1 MAVRSTA
8 KLCALL
14 AALAGLPAAC
24 ALHAAPIAASDERIA
39 RMGRTAEMPDGAL
52 RFAYPGVRLSLAFSG
67 RTLSFEAASS
77 GTLSNLEA
85 VVDGGPPRLI
95 RLSREGSR
103 YTLVD
108 ADRPDRHTVELM
120 LRSETWQGVVTLRGF
135 DTDGALEP
143 APPLPA
149 RKMLVLGDSVTCAAG
164 VDRSVD
170 RKDSAWTDPR
180 HSYGMLAAQA
190 LGAQVHL
197 VCYGGRGLVRS
208 WNNRTDELNLPD
220 FYHLAI
226 ADGSDPVRWDHARY
240 QPDLI
245 VSAIGT
251 NDFNAGAPERTAYVA
266 AYVRLVRT
274 LLRNHPHA
282 RIVLTEGAI
291 LDGDA
296 KRTMQAYIAETVEQV
311 GDERVRA
318 IVSTHH
324 AGDVG
329 DAHPTGAQHEE
340 MARELVAQVRP
351 LVGW

>member
-1 MAVRSTA
+1 MTLSNLAATS
-8 KLCALL
+8 L
-14 AALAGLPAAC
+14 AALAGLLAAC
-24 ALHAAPIAASDERIA
+24 PVYAASVAASDGRIA

-52 RFAYPGVRLSLAFSG
+52 RFAYPGVRLSLAFTG
-67 RTLSFEAASS
+67 RTLSFEASSS

-95 RLSREGSR
+95 RLSRERGR

-108 ADRPDRHTVELM
+108 AEKAGRHTVELM
-120 LRSETWQGVVTLRGF
+120 QRSETWQGVVTLVGF

-164 VDRSVD
+164 VDRSAD
-170 RKDSAWTDPR
+170 RKDPAWTDPR
-180 HSYGMLAAQA
+180 HSYAMLAAQS

-208 WNNRTDELNLPD
+208 WNKRTDELNLPD
-220 FYHLAI
+220 LYEPAI
-226 ADGSDPVRWDHARY
+226 ADGSDPVRWDHMRY

-245 VSAIGT
+245 VVAIGT
-251 NDFNAGAPERTAYVA
+251 NDFNSGAPERTAYVA
-266 AYVRLVRT
+266 AYASLVRT

-291 LDGDA
+291 LNGEA
-296 KRTMQAYIAETVEQV
+296 KRTMQAYLAETVERV
-311 GDERVRA
+311 ADGRVRVIA
-318 IVSTHH
+318 SAHH
-324 AGDVG
+324 TGDAS
-329 DAHPTGAQHEE
+329 DAHPTGPQHAE
-340 MARELVAQVRP
+340 MARELVSQVRP
-351 LVGW
+351 LMGW

>member
-1 MAVRSTA
+1 MAPLPLA
-8 KLCALL
+8 KLAALLATLAALL
-14 AALAGLPAAC
+14 AACGAQ
-24 ALHAAPIAASDERIA
+24 AAPAAASDERIA

-52 RFAYPGVRLSLAFSG
+52 RFAYPGVRLSLAFTG
-67 RTLSFEAASS
+67 RTLSFEASSS
-77 GTLSNLEA
+77 GNQSNLEA

-95 RLSREGSR
+95 RLGRERGR
-103 YTLVD
+103 YTVVD
-108 ADRPDRHTVELM
+108 AEQPGRHTVELM
-120 LRSETWQGVVTLRGF
+120 HRSETWQGVVTLAGF
-135 DTDGALEP
+135 DTDGAFEA

-208 WNNRTDELNLPD
+208 WNNRTDEFNLPD
-220 FYHLAI
+220 FYQLAI
-226 ADGSDPVRWDHARY
+226 ADGSEPVRWDHTRY

-251 NDFNAGAPERTAYVA
+251 NDFNAGAPERSAYVA

-291 LDGDA
+291 LNGDA

-311 GDERVRA
+311 GDGRVRA
-318 IVSTHH
+318 IASAHH
-324 AGDVG
+324 PGDAS
-329 DAHPTGAQHEE
+329 DAHPTGPQHAE
-340 MARELVAQVRP
+340 MARELVSQVKP
-351 LVGW
+351 LMGW